1 MAEYRTI
8 RMAFWNDPF
17 IEELEAGEK
26 LLYLYLFTCPHTN
39 NLGVLEISRR
49 KIAFETGLD
58 AHVVE
63 SALERLKKAGKVV
76 TDGNFILLTRFI
88 RHQTT
93 TSPKL
98 AQSLK
103 ALLSDVP
110 SETLRD
116 ALVDGYPEIFGP
128 AKGERYPAPASLGAV
143 THEDTAPD
151 GMRASSAERDTVS
164 TDRRDDGYPMDRVS
178 TPYQY
183 PIHTQPNG
191 RDTAGIPSGEEEE
204 EEEIFI
210 TTPDGVVVDAAG
222 VSPLPERDGQA
233 EESSQDTSAGEEHA
247 GQVAASSLP
256 PEYFA
261 AHPQASPPVCPL
273 PSPAGKEY
281 TGEYAQGNDA
291 LLFFPGGGLSTHGEN
306 LPGNSP
312 ERVEKAFCDQL
323 LMSGK
328 SKPLKSKFGESG
340 CPPCPH
346 ERILAAY
353 HEALPELPSVK
364 VWDGT
369 RKSHLQARWRE
380 RWKAGKY
387 ASQTDGVAYWT
398 RLFRHV
404 RTCDWL
410 MGRVTGRDGRAF
422 KASLGW
428 LVRPENFAKLIEG
441 RYDRQEVAA

>member
-164 TDRRDDGYPMDRVS
+164 TGGRDDGYPIDRVS

-191 RDTAGIPSGEEEE
+191 RDTVGIPSGEKEEEE

-222 VSPLPERDGQA
+222 VSPSPEPGGHASEGTDEDRPLSPAGNLLEPVELDGN
-233 EESSQDTSAGEEHA
+233 DR
-247 GQVAASSLP
+247 
-256 PEYFA
+256 
-261 AHPQASPPVCPL
+261 ASPP
-273 PSPAGKEY
+273 
-281 TGEYAQGNDA
+281 
-291 LLFFPGGGLSTHGEN
+291 
-306 LPGNSP
+306 
-312 ERVEKAFCDQL
+312 
-323 LMSGK
+323 
-328 SKPLKSKFGESG
+328 G

-387 ASQTDGVAYWT
+387 VSQTDGVAYWT

-428 LVRPENFAKLIEG
+428 IVRPENFAKLIEG

>member
-1 MAEYRTI
+1 MRARDIKPGFFKNDQLAECSMAARLLFPGLWMLADREGRI
-8 RMAFWNDPF
+8 ENRPRKIKAEIFPF
-17 IEELEAGEK
+17 DDLDVADLLSELEKAGLIRLYEVNGTQLIWIPQFRRHQNPHKNEK
-26 LLYLYLFTCPHTN
+26 LSELPAHPDDLSATCPVQVPCDSGTAPEKER
-39 NLGVLEISRR
+39 VLPEHSGTAPEIT
-49 KIAFETGLD
+49 EQ
-58 AHVVE
+58 
-63 SALERLKKAGKVV
+63 
-76 TDGNFILLTRFI
+76 ILLTP
-88 RHQTT
+88 
-93 TSPKL
+93 S
-98 AQSLK
+98 SL
-103 ALLSDVP
+103 
-110 SETLRD
+110 T
-116 ALVDGYPEIFGP
+116 PE
-128 AKGERYPAPASLGAV
+128 Y
-143 THEDTAPD
+143 
-151 GMRASSAERDTVS
+151 
-164 TDRRDDGYPMDRVS
+164 
-178 TPYQY
+178 
-183 PIHTQPNG
+183 N
-191 RDTAGIPSGEEEE
+191 
-204 EEEIFI
+204 I
-210 TTPDGVVVDAAG
+210 TTPNGVVVDAVG

-233 EESSQDTSAGEEHA
+233 EESSQDASAGEEHA

-256 PEYFA
+256 PA
-261 AHPQASPPVCPL
+261 AAALSPASPPVCPL

-312 ERVEKAFCDQL
+312 ERAEKAFCDQL

>member
-110 SETLRD
+110 SEALRG

-128 AKGERYPAPASLGAV
+128 AKGGRYPAPASLGAV
-143 THEDTAPD
+143 AHENTAPD
-151 GMRASSAERDTVS
+151 GMRASFAERDTVS
-164 TDRRDDGYPMDRVS
+164 ANERDDGYPIDRVS
-178 TPYQY
+178 TPY
-183 PIHTQPNG
+183 PNSI
-191 RDTAGIPSGEEEE
+191 DTHAKAMDTVGIPSGDEDEEE

-222 VSPLPERDGQA
+222 VSPSPEPGGHASEGTDEDRPLSPGGDASGDLLEPVERDGNGR
-233 EESSQDTSAGEEHA
+233 T
-247 GQVAASSLP
+247 
-256 PEYFA
+256 
-261 AHPQASPPVCPL
+261 SPP
-273 PSPAGKEY
+273 A
-281 TGEYAQGNDA
+281 
-291 LLFFPGGGLSTHGEN
+291 
-306 LPGNSP
+306 
-312 ERVEKAFCDQL
+312 
-323 LMSGK
+323 
-328 SKPLKSKFGESG
+328 

-387 ASQTDGVAYWT
+387 ASQTDGVAYWV

-441 RYDRQEVAA
+441 RYDLQEVAA

>member
-110 SETLRD
+110 SEALRG

-128 AKGERYPAPASLGAV
+128 AKGGRYPAPASLGAV
-143 THEDTAPD
+143 AHENTAPD
-151 GMRASSAERDTVS
+151 GMRASFAERDTVS
-164 TDRRDDGYPMDRVS
+164 ANGRDDGYPIDRVS
-178 TPYQY
+178 TPY
-183 PIHTQPNG
+183 PNSI
-191 RDTAGIPSGEEEE
+191 DTHAKAMDTVGIPSGEEEE
-204 EEEIFI
+204 EEEEDIFI

-222 VSPLPERDGQA
+222 VSPSPEPGGHASEGTDEDRPLSPAGNLLEPMELDGN
-233 EESSQDTSAGEEHA
+233 DR
-247 GQVAASSLP
+247 
-256 PEYFA
+256 
-261 AHPQASPPVCPL
+261 ASPP
-273 PSPAGKEY
+273 
-281 TGEYAQGNDA
+281 
-291 LLFFPGGGLSTHGEN
+291 
-306 LPGNSP
+306 
-312 ERVEKAFCDQL
+312 
-323 LMSGK
+323 
-328 SKPLKSKFGESG
+328 G

>member
-58 AHVVE
+58 VHVVE

-110 SETLRD
+110 SEALRD

-143 THEDTAPD
+143 THENTAPD

-164 TDRRDDGYPMDRVS
+164 TNGRDDGYPIDRVS
-178 TPYQY
+178 TPYPY
-183 PIHTQPNG
+183 PI
-191 RDTAGIPSGEEEE
+191 DTPTSGMDTVGIPSGEEEEEE

-222 VSPLPERDGQA
+222 VSPSPEPGGHASEGTDEDRPLSPGGDASGGLLEPVERDGNGR
-233 EESSQDTSAGEEHA
+233 TS
-247 GQVAASSLP
+247 
-256 PEYFA
+256 
-261 AHPQASPPVCPL
+261 
-273 PSPAGKEY
+273 SPA
-281 TGEYAQGNDA
+281 
-291 LLFFPGGGLSTHGEN
+291 
-306 LPGNSP
+306 
-312 ERVEKAFCDQL
+312 
-323 LMSGK
+323 
-328 SKPLKSKFGESG
+328 

-353 HEALPELPSVK
+353 HEALPELPNVK

-387 ASQTDGVAYWT
+387 ASQTDGVAYWA